1 MSKTEKSANEI
12 EGLVLKAARGGG
24 LPLGHAEDLASA
36 AAYLDLD
43 GLTECPVK
51 TGAALALPLA
61 LDAIMLGKGPQEVP
75 CEAVVMTA
83 YAKAA
88 EAVMGRT
95 LKWQETRDGV
105 VIEAFTAP
113 CGAPDPLGRRDV
125 PEALLTHLEELAAKT
140 LVPETEASRE
150 AGAGAGLTDND

>member
-95 LKWQETRDGV
+95 LKWRETRDGV

-113 CGAPDPLGRRDV
+113 CGASDPLGRRDV
-125 PEALLTHLEELAAKT
+125 SEALLTHLEELAAKT